1 MDFRANKEY
10 EMIQL
15 KINLFGV
22 LRKFAS
28 NAIIEINLEEPAT
41 VESLLNK
48 LSNNIN
54 GFNNL
59 YKNQKKGIESGLI
72 IVINNKEISVL
83 NGFRTFLKNGDM
95 VDLIPIIH
103 GG

>member
-72 IVINNKEISVL
+72 IVINNKEIGVL
-83 NGFRTFLKNGDM
+83 NGLRTFLKNGDM